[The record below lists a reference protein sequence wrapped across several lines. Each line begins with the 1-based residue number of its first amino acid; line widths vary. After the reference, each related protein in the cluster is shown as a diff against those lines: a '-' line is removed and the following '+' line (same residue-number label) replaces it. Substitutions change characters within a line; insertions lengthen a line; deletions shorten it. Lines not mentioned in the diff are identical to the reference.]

1 MSVLVTLSDQELLS
15 LVGNSDRAAFSELY
29 NRYWCSLYQT
39 AWNVLRDQESCMEVI
54 QEVFV
59 WLWDHRSGL
68 QINSLPSYLKAA
80 VKYKV
85 TDILRSNKAR
95 EEYFVNLDELDAE
108 SVLLDD
114 DPLEFKELKAV
125 IAKMSA
131 KLPPRA
137 RLIFELSRNEQL
149 SNREIAQKL
158 GISEKTVENQ
168 ITIAIKKLRMAM
180 GSGSVWLFFL

>member
-1 MSVLVTLSDQELLS
+1 MSVLTTLSDQEILS
-15 LVGNSDRAAFSELY
+15 LIGDNDRVAFSELY
-29 NRYWCSLYQT
+29 NRYWRSLYQT
-39 AWNVLRDQESCMEVI
+39 AWNVLHDQESCMEVT

-59 WLWDHRSGL
+59 WLWDHRSSL
-68 QINSLPSYLKAA
+68 QIKLLPSYLRAA

-85 TDILRSNKAR
+85 TDILRSNRAR
-95 EEYFVNLDELDAE
+95 EACFVNLDELD
-108 SVLLDD
+108 STNLLFDD
-114 DPLEFKELKAV
+114 DPLELKELKTV
-125 IAKMSA
+125 IAQMSA
-131 KLPPRA
+131 KLPERA

-180 GSGSVWLFFL
+180 GSFSAWLFFL

>member
-1 MSVLVTLSDQELLS
+1 MLVLPTLSDQEILALI
-15 LVGNSDRAAFSELY
+15 GQDDRAAFSELY
-29 NRYWCSLYQT
+29 DRYWQSLYQT
-39 AWNVLRDQESCMEVI
+39 AWNVLRDQESCMEVT

-85 TDILRSNKAR
+85 TDILRSNRAR
-95 EEYFVNLDELDAE
+95 EACFINLDELEAE
-108 SVLLDD
+108 NLLFDD
-114 DPLEFKELKAV
+114 DPLELKELKAV
-125 IAKMSA
+125 IRQMSA
-131 KLPPRA
+131 KLPARA

-149 SNREIAQKL
+149 SNREIAEKL

-168 ITIAIKKLRMAM
+168 ITIAIKKLRISM
-180 GSGSVWLFFL
+180 GTLSVWLFFL

>member
-1 MSVLVTLSDQELLS
+1 MSVRSPLSDQEI
-15 LVGNSDRAAFSELY
+15 LVLIGEGDRSAFSELY
-29 NRYWCSLYQT
+29 HRYWQSLYQT
-39 AWNVLRDQESCMEVI
+39 AWNVLRDQESCMEVT

-95 EEYFVNLDELDAE
+95 EACFVNLDELDSAN
-108 SVLLDD
+108 LIFDD
-114 DPLEFKELKAV
+114 DSLELKELKAV
-125 IAKMSA
+125 IGKMSA
-131 KLPPRA
+131 KLPARA
-137 RLIFELSRNEQL
+137 RLIFQLSRDEQL

-168 ITIAIKKLRMAM
+168 ITIALKKLRMAM
-180 GSGSVWLFFL
+180 GSFSVWLFFL

>member
-1 MSVLVTLSDQELLS
+1 MSVLPALSDQEILALI
-15 LVGNSDRAAFSELY
+15 GEGDRSAFSELY
-29 NRYWCSLYQT
+29 HRYWRSLYQT
-39 AWNVLRDQESCMEVI
+39 AWNVLRDQESCMEVT

-95 EEYFVNLDELDAE
+95 EACFVNLDELDSAD
-108 SVLLDD
+108 LIFDD
-114 DPLEFKELKAV
+114 DPLELKELKAV
-125 IAKMSA
+125 IGQMSA
-131 KLPPRA
+131 KLPARA
-137 RLIFELSRNEQL
+137 RLIFQLSRNEQL

-168 ITIAIKKLRMAM
+168 ITIALKKLRMAM
-180 GSGSVWLFFL
+180 GSFSVWLFFL